1 MEQPLLR
8 SDERFAGLDL
18 LKAIA
23 ILLVVFVHDN
33 DIFIDFLSK
42 ADVWTVTNYG
52 LYSLI
57 ALCVPI
63 LFLVNGALVMNQW
76 NDQAS
81 TFGCPSGATAVG
93 FTAGETKSI
102 VIEYYE
108 RKGGA
113 TAQVRVTPPGGSP
126 MPIPESWLSPELNVL
141 GPN

>member
-63 LFLVNGALVMNQW
+63 LFLVNGALVMNKPFDAKRFFLKTLKIAALTVIW
-76 NDQAS
+76 GILTLTALMLLHGD
-81 TFGCPSGATAVG
+81 TFAIGT
-93 FTAGETKSI
+93 FL
-102 VIEYYE
+102 
-108 RKGGA
+108 RD
-113 TAQVRVTPPGGSP
+113 
-126 MPIPESWLSPELNVL
+126 L
-141 GPN
+141 